1 MQNRDSSEFGVS
13 SFIHNRLRTRDCC
26 PVDSKTQQ
34 NTHNKEFLVQ
44 NVHSAE
50 AGTLSLEELWL
61 LILASPKGVN
71 MGMSLCFSWPQGH
84 SYNVGLHSCMN
95 FVILASL
102 KKVNNNVL
110 AWKKGR
116 ILLFMKSE
124 QGLKYISYI

>member
-1 MQNRDSSEFGVS
+1 M
-13 SFIHNRLRTRDCC
+13 RDCC

-34 NTHNKEFLVQ
+34 STHNKEFLVQ

-50 AGTLSLEELWL
+50 AGTLGLED
-61 LILASPKGVN
+61 LASHPGFSKGVN

-84 SYNVGLHSCMN
+84 SYNVGLHSYMN
-95 FVILASL
+95 FVILGSL

-110 AWKKGR
+110 AWKKGL

-124 QGLKYISYI
+124 QGLKYISQI